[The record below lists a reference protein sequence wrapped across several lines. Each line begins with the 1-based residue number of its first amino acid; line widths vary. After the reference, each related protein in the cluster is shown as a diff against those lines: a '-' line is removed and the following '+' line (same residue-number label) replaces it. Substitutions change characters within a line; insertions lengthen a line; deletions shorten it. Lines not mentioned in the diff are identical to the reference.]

1 MKSLV
6 STIHHIVVLQI
17 SIILLHTDN
26 CIEILGC
33 TWVRNQSNVC
43 VKTVVEGLWVGQ
55 ATISGIT
62 CTTNVRIVLVFSNRN
77 YEVFCEWS
85 TTYSALNSFHML
97 SICAWSPVWVLAFI
111 YATTIQTIV
120 VLSVD
125 TGWETGL
132 HIVNSINHKAF
143 IIPVF
148 VVVSQNF
155 NRRNCESD
163 LVLHTWHLIVSE
175 FLAQFHLLVVSSIHL
190 ILIVESLK
198 FEWIECRSID
208 SHFLINAHGQP
219 YVRTHS
225 VALCRKFG
233 FWCTTGWQ
241 TNHLDVSYRVGES
254 VDFNIFVRNHSWIFI
269 RHAVSTHAQI
279 PALLLISRVVGVA
292 HSFIHLLPSE
302 WCWFSLEDF
311 KIHLLIEHTF
321 SIEEF
326 KVVEGVHLG
335 SFHIIDVGIVH
346 IVLMWNSD
354 CWAVFGIV
362 RIVSWRIWR
371 NHRSINLHRIRLF
384 CAINDVANTEVDV
397 VLTHHPVAPVAS
409 VSGRCLIFMTNSIRI
424 CLHQHSD
431 GAVFLHRERAV
442 LRSFVHSTNAKS
454 LFSTIGVVEW
464 VEEVKTASPIQT
476 ARSRGFGVISR
487 KACTAVVAIFSPVL
501 RNGMNNVSTLICCS
515 IVDEVA
521 ITATSQS
528 HTTLRNL
535 GNGSSSGRSEFQA
548 VELSETCPIITC
560 RHQIFVVA
568 NLYELSF
575 V

>member
-1 MKSLV
+1 M
-6 STIHHIVVLQI
+6 
-17 SIILLHTDN
+17 
-26 CIEILGC
+26 
-33 TWVRNQSNVC
+33 
-43 VKTVVEGLWVGQ
+43 
-55 ATISGIT
+55 
-62 CTTNVRIVLVFSNRN
+62 
-77 YEVFCEWS
+77 
-85 TTYSALNSFHML
+85 
-97 SICAWSPVWVLAFI
+97 
-111 YATTIQTIV
+111 
-120 VLSVD
+120 
-125 TGWETGL
+125 
-132 HIVNSINHKAF
+132 
-143 IIPVF
+143 
-148 VVVSQNF
+148 VVSQSC

-175 FLAQFHLLVVSSIHL
+175 FLTQFHLLVVSSIHL

-254 VDFNIFVRNHSWIFI
+254 VDFNIFVRNHSWIDI

-279 PALLLISRVVGVA
+279 PALLLRSRVAGVA

-346 IVLMWNSD
+346 IVLMWNGD
-354 CWAVFGIV
+354 FWAVGRFV

-384 CAINDVANTEVDV
+384 CAINDVADTKVDV
-397 VLTHHPVAPVAS
+397 VLTHHPVAPVTT
-409 VSGRCLIFMTNSIRI
+409 VSGRYLIYMTNSIRI
-424 CLHQHSD
+424 SLHQHSD

-442 LRSFVHSTNAKS
+442 LRSFVHSTNASFCSASICIIKWVEKVEAS
-454 LFSTIGVVEW
+454 SPCQIAWSGQFSVVSRKVCATVITAIYHILWHGMENILSTIFRCILD
-464 VEEVKTASPIQT
+464 K
-476 ARSRGFGVISR
+476 
-487 KACTAVVAIFSPVL
+487 
-501 RNGMNNVSTLICCS
+501 
-515 IVDEVA
+515 VA
-521 ITATSQS
+521 ITWVGQVHA
-528 HTTLRNL
+528 TLRNHC
-535 GNGSSSGRSEFQA
+535 GSGFGSRCE
-548 VELSETCPIITC
+548 C
-560 RHQIFVVA
+560 
-568 NLYELSF
+568 
-575 V
+575 